1 MAHLLKKN
9 SSTWRLGK
17 ANRNCFQGLSGKWSG
32 LRIELAREV
41 DSGAS
46 AMKGVEGMP
55 LTELQLAGCC
65 SKTSYVI
72 GSRIVRHKS
81 S

>member
-1 MAHLLKKN
+1 VAHLLKKN

-46 AMKGVEGMP
+46 AMKGVRGHASDGIAAYRMLLEDV
-55 LTELQLAGCC
+55 LCD
-65 SKTSYVI
+65 
-72 GSRIVRHKS
+72 R
-81 S
+81 